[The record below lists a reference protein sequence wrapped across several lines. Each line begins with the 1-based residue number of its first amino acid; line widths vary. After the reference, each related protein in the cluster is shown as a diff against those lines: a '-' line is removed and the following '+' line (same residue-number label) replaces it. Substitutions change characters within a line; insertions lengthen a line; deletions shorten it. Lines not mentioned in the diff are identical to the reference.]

1 MRDFW
6 GRLQGLVRV
15 VGGVLAAGAASLAC
29 GPAGDARPPSA
40 PREATTTCVSV
51 LGWND
56 LHGHLAPTEP
66 TVDTGKL
73 PVGGVVALADQVAL
87 VRAQGDAVLT
97 LDAGDL
103 FTGPLETNVVEGA
116 SIIDAYRVLG
126 VDAAALGNH
135 ELDFGPVGDD
145 RAFAAPS
152 LGDDAGDEG
161 PRGALLRRMRD
172 ASFPFVSANLRVTG
186 GARPPWPRLEPWVMV
201 RRQGF
206 SVGVVGYS
214 TRETPTTTLP
224 PNARGL
230 TFDVEAGAHV
240 GRAITE
246 ARAAGAD
253 LVVLLA
259 HASLEGELPQRLDDA
274 GERRGELAELMAS
287 LRGREPDLVIAG
299 HRHAWMLGRLGGVP
313 IVSSSQHGVGLARA
327 RFCPRADA
335 RPGERRRLSL
345 EGVER
350 RIAVAHDPP
359 LTPLGREVARVV
371 APYRD
376 RVSALRQRP
385 VATLPAACAAQS
397 PTGTALQEQVAAAA
411 RDVAKRRFASLI
423 GGAPV
428 VAVINAG
435 ALRAPVPSGAVR
447 FEHAFTT
454 FPFDNR
460 VSLCMTTRA
469 GLERALDNLA
479 KKPRAAERYPF
490 GVAGARLEVKRV
502 GTELDVTAVR
512 VEGERST
519 RDDEPVALA
528 VADFLLWG
536 GDGFLD
542 GVKCTASELSNERI
556 RDAWVTELERA
567 KACHGPAR
575 NVTFVE

>member
-1 MRDFW
+1 MLR
-6 GRLQGLVRV
+6 GPACSATKRAALLGLT
-15 VGGVLAAGAASLAC
+15 LGALAC
-29 GPAGDARPPSA
+29 GPAEASKSPRAGVVEPS
-40 PREATTTCVSV
+40 CVSI

-73 PVGGVVALADQVAL
+73 PVGGVIALADQVAL
-87 VRAQGDAVLT
+87 VRAEGDAVVT

-116 SIIDAYRVLG
+116 SIIDAYRALG

-145 RAFAAPS
+145 RAFASPS
-152 LGDDAGDEG
+152 LGDEAGDLG

-172 ASFPFVSANLRVTG
+172 ASFPFVSANLRTSA

-201 RRQGF
+201 RRAGF
-206 SVGVVGYS
+206 AVGVVGYS

-230 TFDVEAGAHV
+230 SFDREAGAHV
-240 GRAITE
+240 AGAIRD
-246 ARAAGAD
+246 ARAAGAE

-259 HASLEGELPQRLDDA
+259 HASLEGELPQRLDDTQA
-274 GERRGELAELMAS
+274 RRGELAELSAS
-287 LRGREPDLVIAG
+287 LGGDQPDLVIAG

-327 RFCPRADA
+327 RFCRAGEA
-335 RPGERRRLSL
+335 RRTLSLASIERR
-345 EGVER
+345 V
-350 RIAVAHDPP
+350 AVAHDPP

-371 APYRD
+371 APYRES
-376 RVSALRQRP
+376 VAALRQRP

-397 PTGTALQEQVAAAA
+397 PTGTALQEQVAVATREVA
-411 RDVAKRRFASLI
+411 RRRFASTV
-423 GGAPV
+423 GAAPV
-428 VAVINAG
+428 VAIVNAG

-502 GTELDVTAVR
+502 GDQLDVTAVR
-512 VEGERST
+512 IEGERSA

-542 GVKCTASELSNERI
+542 GVTCASSELSNERM
-556 RDAWVTELERA
+556 RDAWVSELERA